1 MSPLLPHVERILD
14 AARIAPSWGNKQPWR
29 FHVEGETISF
39 LVDQEREPRHFV
51 GMAHIALGAAL
62 ECALL
67 RAARMGVTARI
78 EMPPDHQP
86 LLRLTVSDPKRVVE
100 PDKALMRRATNRRL
114 YDGRAIDDATYGWL
128 VEATPPLDGVR
139 THWFGRERV
148 RVMGPLLEEA
158 EALFY
163 SNPRLREVALH
174 AIRFDVRDREE
185 VTQGLAVGNLELSA
199 SDRIT
204 LDALRQMPPERQ
216 GTAAAAAAAQ
226 KMGARA
232 RRLVESAS
240 GVCIFTRPDGSR
252 PVLDVAVGRAML
264 RAWLALTR
272 KGLVAHPMT
281 AVQVLDNVLGIE
293 GAAMPERERVEAV
306 VSNVRAAFPSVEKGA
321 SIAML
326 MRYGWAPPPTTLVR
340 RLPVE
345 ESVAG
350 EVTPGA

>member
-1 MSPLLPHVERILD
+1 MSTSPLLPHVERILD
-14 AARIAPSWGNKQPWR
+14 AARIAPSWGNTQPWR

-39 LVDQEREPRHFV
+39 VVDQEREPRYFV
-51 GMAHIALGAAL
+51 GMAHIAVGAAL

-67 RAARMGVTARI
+67 RASRMGATARI
-78 EMPPDHQP
+78 EMPADHQP
-86 LLRLTVSDPKRVVE
+86 LLRLTVSGAKRTVE

-158 EALFY
+158 EAVFY
-163 SNPRLREVALH
+163 ANPRLREVALQ

-185 VTQGLAVGNLELSA
+185 VTHGLPLGSLELSTA
-199 SDRIT
+199 DRIT
-204 LDALRQMPPERQ
+204 MDVLRHTPAERLA
-216 GTAAAAAAAQ
+216 GTGAAQ

-252 PVLDVAVGRAML
+252 PILDVAVGRAMQ

-272 KGLVAHPMT
+272 KGLVAQPMSV
-281 AVQVLDNVLGIE
+281 VQVLDNVLGIE
-293 GAAMPERERVEAV
+293 GSSMPDRERVETLL
-306 VSNVRAAFPSVEKGA
+306 SGFRAAFPSVEKGA
-321 SIAML
+321 SIALL

-350 EVTPGA
+350 DVKP